1 MFTDPSRVEIVY
13 ESVETVYESSE
24 FHFVP
29 VTDLE
34 NTVID
39 PYDGEDMN
47 IVGVKI
53 HTEEKI
59 LKAYTGIL
67 ERRIREGRTGNLEEF
82 LKNFL
87 RDSLR

>member
-13 ESVETVYESSE
+13 ESSE
-24 FHFVP
+24 EVFRQP
-29 VTDLE
+29 VSDLTDVGTL
-34 NTVID
+34 ID
-39 PYDGEDMN
+39 PYDGDDMN
-47 IVGVKI
+47 IIGVEI

-59 LKAYTGIL
+59 LKVYTEIL
-67 ERRIREGRTGNLEEF
+67 ERKIREGRTGNLEEF